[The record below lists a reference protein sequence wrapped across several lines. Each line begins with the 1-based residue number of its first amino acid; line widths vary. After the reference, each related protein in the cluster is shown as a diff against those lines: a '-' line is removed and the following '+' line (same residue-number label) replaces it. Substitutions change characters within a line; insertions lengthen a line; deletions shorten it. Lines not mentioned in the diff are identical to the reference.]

1 MVKLEKWE
9 NGVFSEYY
17 EGRNGGRVVVCILDD
32 NCVHYTVRKKV
43 GGKLKQVARR
53 EYGNASKA
61 RCLAA
66 AEKALNR

>member
-1 MVKLEKWE
+1 MVKLEKRE

-17 EGRNGGRVVVCILDD
+17 EGRNGGRVVVCLLDD
-32 NCVHYTVRKKV
+32 YCVRYTVREKV
-43 GGKLKQVARR
+43 GGSLRLVARR